1 MSDFWDRYGRSVSP
15 CHRLPPLLKIGL
27 ALAVIFAGV
36 AIPFENWPAF
46 GVLGCVVF
54 TGHSIA
60 SIPLRY
66 LLKRLFIFLPFI
78 GAMAIS
84 LPLSQGF
91 SHGWELMLTIVCR
104 GTIAFLSSLWL
115 INVMPFA
122 QLLVTLRR
130 LRVPAVFVAILA
142 FMYRYVFVIWDE
154 LDRLRT
160 ARKARSMGRT
170 SLLFRWKSLA
180 AMLGMLLIRSLTR
193 AERIHGAM
201 VSRGWTGEVHWLDD
215 ED

>member
-1 MSDFWDRYGRSVSP
+1 
-15 CHRLPPLLKIGL
+15 
-27 ALAVIFAGV
+27 
-36 AIPFENWPAF
+36 
-46 GVLGCVVF
+46 
-54 TGHSIA
+54 
-60 SIPLRY
+60 
-66 LLKRLFIFLPFI
+66 
-78 GAMAIS
+78 
-84 LPLSQGF
+84 
-91 SHGWELMLTIVCR
+91 
-104 GTIAFLSSLWL
+104 
-115 INVMPFA
+115 MPFA